1 MKIREILKKMRN
13 DKIFV
18 QIACLIVSVALWVM
32 VMIDINPIL
41 EDTYTNVP
49 VTVRNLSA
57 LENSNMAFM
66 NSDRDNLTVNIKV
79 SGYGTQLNNIKKSD
93 FSAYIDVLGFSEG
106 TTNAN
111 VVILGPNGVKIESYY
126 PSQITCKI
134 DSVISKVM
142 DVKVNYEGNVANNF
156 YRGDGEVNPT
166 SVKITGPRSIVDS
179 AKSAVATV
187 NVEGASSDLVKT
199 VPVRIYDG
207 LDNEIFMTVPTDNV
221 LVSVPVYPTKFVN
234 IIPKI
239 TGVPSDGY
247 NVTNVTVSPN
257 KIKIAAPQDV
267 LNKISELEL
276 EVLDVTG
283 VNKNVV
289 LTKHILNTDGLFII
303 DLQSQPVVTAFV
315 EKTIEKDLIYNFS
328 EINFTNLKTGL
339 EIINNIDNKTII
351 TAKIIGSESVI
362 NKFTK
367 DDLIINADLS
377 NATSGVNQVVLK
389 SESKKEV
396 DKIYLNINTIAVEIK
411 NLINE
416 EQTDIQ

>member
-1 MKIREILKKMRN
+1 MNIREILKKMKN

-18 QIACLIVSVALWVM
+18 QVACLVVSVALWVM
-32 VMIDINPIL
+32 VMIDINPML
-41 EDTYTNVP
+41 EKNFTNVP

-66 NSDRDNLTVNIKV
+66 NNDKDNLTVNIKV
-79 SGYGTQLNNIKKSD
+79 RGYGSQLNNISKSD

-106 TTNAN
+106 TSNAN
-111 VVILGPNGVKIESYY
+111 VVILGPNGIQIESYY
-126 PSQITCKI
+126 PSQIACKI

-156 YRGDGEVNPT
+156 YRGVGDVNPT

-179 AKSAVATV
+179 AKSAIATV
-187 NVEGASSDLVKT
+187 NVDGASSDLIKT

-207 LDNEIFMTVPTDNV
+207 LDNEIFMSVPTDNV
-221 LVSVPVYPTKFVN
+221 LVSVPVYPTKYVDV
-234 IIPKI
+234 IPKI
-239 TGVPSDGY
+239 TGIPSSGY

-267 LNKISELEL
+267 LNKISVLEL
-276 EVLDVTG
+276 EELDVTG

-289 LTKHILNTDGLFII
+289 LTKQILNADGLFII
-303 DLQSQPVVTAFV
+303 DLQSQPVVTAV
-315 EKTIEKDLIYNFS
+315 IEKSIEKDLIYNFS
-328 EINFTNLKTGL
+328 EINFTNLKDGL
-339 EIINNIDNKTII
+339 EIINTSDITTII
-351 TAKIIGSESVI
+351 TVKIIGPESVI

-367 DDLIINADLS
+367 DDLSINADLS
-377 NATSGVNQVVLK
+377 NVIPGVNQVILK
-389 SESKKEV
+389 SELQKEV
-396 DKIYLNINTIAVEIK
+396 DKIYLSINTIAVEIK
-411 NLINE
+411 DLSNE

>member
-1 MKIREILKKMRN
+1 
-13 DKIFV
+13 
-18 QIACLIVSVALWVM
+18 
-32 VMIDINPIL
+32 
-41 EDTYTNVP
+41 
-49 VTVRNLSA
+49 
-57 LENSNMAFM
+57 
-66 NSDRDNLTVNIKV
+66 
-79 SGYGTQLNNIKKSD
+79 
-93 FSAYIDVLGFSEG
+93 
-106 TTNAN
+106 
-111 VVILGPNGVKIESYY
+111 
-126 PSQITCKI
+126 
-134 DSVISKVM
+134 
-142 DVKVNYEGNVANNF
+142 
-156 YRGDGEVNPT
+156 
-166 SVKITGPRSIVDS
+166 
-179 AKSAVATV
+179 
-187 NVEGASSDLVKT
+187 
-199 VPVRIYDG
+199 
-207 LDNEIFMTVPTDNV
+207 
-221 LVSVPVYPTKFVN
+221 VYPTKLVN

-239 TGVPSDGY
+239 TGVPSAGF

-289 LTKHILNTDGLFII
+289 LTKQILNTDGLFII